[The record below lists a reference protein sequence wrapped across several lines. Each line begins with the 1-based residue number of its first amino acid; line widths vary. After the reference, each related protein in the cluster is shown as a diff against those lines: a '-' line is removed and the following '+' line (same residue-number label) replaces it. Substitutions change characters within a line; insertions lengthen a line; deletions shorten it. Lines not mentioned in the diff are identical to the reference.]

1 MVYVGIG
8 GRPAGDKAAGEG
20 AVGMALPYLKSHLGD
35 EDIVLAGRE
44 DDKLLVGGRK
54 ASHRDGV
61 MGKDLLEAGCHR
73 YGVARE
79 TQVEAVGKERVELD
93 AEHAPLGQQCSVA
106 LDGGKEIL
114 GRADAGNTTASPNMA
129 PTLVPPI

>member
-20 AVGMALPYLKSHLGD
+20 AVGMALPYLESHLGD
-35 EDIVLAGRE
+35 EGIVLAGRE

-61 MGKDLLEAGCHR
+61 TGKDLLEAGCHR

-79 TQVEAVGKERVELD
+79 TQVETVGKERVELD
-93 AEHAPLGQQCSVA
+93 AEHAPLANSAPWRLTVVKKYLGA
-106 LDGGKEIL
+106 LMPV
-114 GRADAGNTTASPNMA
+114 NTTASPNMA